1 MVIYA
6 YIIAYRTFRA
16 WKCCYPNFR
25 LWPHSPVM
33 TFIIIIIIIVFVRG
47 GGGGGGNVYK
57 ASTDETINYPITT
70 NERIK
75 VFSRN

>member
-1 MVIYA
+1 MEVLLPQFQALATLTSNDFY
-6 YIIAYRTFRA
+6 YYYCLRR
-16 WKCCYPNFR
+16 
-25 LWPHSPVM
+25 
-33 TFIIIIIIIVFVRG
+33 
-47 GGGGGGNVYK
+47 GGGGGNVYK

>member
-1 MVIYA
+1 
-6 YIIAYRTFRA
+6 
-16 WKCCYPNFR
+16 
-25 LWPHSPVM
+25 M
-33 TFIIIIIIIVFVRG
+33 TFIIIIIIIIIIIVFVRRG
-47 GGGGGGNVYK
+47 AGGGGNVYK

>member
-1 MVIYA
+1 
-6 YIIAYRTFRA
+6 
-16 WKCCYPNFR
+16 
-25 LWPHSPVM
+25 M
-33 TFIIIIIIIVFVRG
+33 TFIIIIIIIVFVR
-47 GGGGGGNVYK
+47 GGGGGNVYK